1 MIRQPDWSIPQ
12 MIQEQNSREEKKEDS
27 VQILIQLVRW

>member
-1 MIRQPDWSIPQ
+1 

-27 VQILIQLVRW
+27 VQILIQLVRWWR